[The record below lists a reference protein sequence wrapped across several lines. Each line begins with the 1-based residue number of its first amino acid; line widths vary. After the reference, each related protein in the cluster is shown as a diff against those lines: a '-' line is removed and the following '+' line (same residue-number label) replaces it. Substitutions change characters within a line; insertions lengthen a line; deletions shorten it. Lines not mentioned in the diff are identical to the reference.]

1 MSSSI
6 ERLKNKVLSRSR
18 SKIWE
23 EAVKE
28 WDITDCEEDESL
40 ESECVCGQEGLR
52 YLYTIRNRETGLCLF
67 PIGSRCIK
75 RFEREDLNEEIS
87 VREKMYKLLHAAAD
101 RKFIELNSEFF
112 SRKLLLKLYDEGAF
126 VPSEYNDYNAYN
138 DYLFLRN
145 CFNARSISPKQEA
158 KARAVIAGQILPYLR
173 KTLKI
178 REKKGMTS

>member
-1 MSSSI
+1 MSLRVQQVCP
-6 ERLKNKVLSRSR
+6 ECGVVGVRL
-18 SKIWE
+18 
-23 EAVKE
+23 
-28 WDITDCEEDESL
+28 
-40 ESECVCGQEGLR
+40 
-52 YLYTIRNRETGLCLF
+52 NRQSGLC
-67 PIGSRCIK
+67 PMCTEIMH
-75 RFEREDLNEEIS
+75 LNEEIS

-112 SRKLLLKLYDEGAF
+112 SRKLLLKLYEEGAF

-173 KTLKI
+173 KTLKV
-178 REKKGMTS
+178 REKKGITS

>member
-1 MSSSI
+1 MSSNS
-6 ERLKNKVLSRSR
+6 EKLKREVIKRSQ
-18 SKIWE
+18 SKSWE

-28 WDITDCEEDESL
+28 WDITDCEEDEFL

-52 YLYTIRNRETGLCLF
+52 YLYTIKNRETGLSLF

-101 RKFIELNSEFF
+101 RKYIELSSEFF
-112 SRKLLLKLYDEGAF
+112 SRKLLWKLYEEGAF
-126 VPSEYNDYNAYN
+126 KPSEYNGFDPYRDYQFM
-138 DYLFLRN
+138 LN
-145 CFNARSISPKQEA
+145 CFNARSISSKQEA

-173 KTLKI
+173 RTLKVK
-178 REKKGMTS
+178 RA